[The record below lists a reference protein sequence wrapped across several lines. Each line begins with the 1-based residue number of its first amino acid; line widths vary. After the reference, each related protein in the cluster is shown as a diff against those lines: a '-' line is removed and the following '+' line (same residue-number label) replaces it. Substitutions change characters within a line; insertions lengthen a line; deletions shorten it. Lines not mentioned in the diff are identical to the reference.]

1 MKFINDEKRNS
12 FCMQCLPPLSPL
24 DAKIECLPLL
34 RLWRSEPRTR
44 RLISSRDGHS
54 TVLLLPLG
62 SRNRLVD
69 VRRRRGARRDGTLDA
84 VRAVEL
90 GLLGRWGHEREGLDG
105 RYGSLAN
112 SSILREARLAHLH
125 LAVGVVQ
132 VVALG
137 WCPSA
142 VSWGE
147 ETAWETWGVWSGL
160 HLELREVEVGAGTI
174 AGGHGLS
181 EAALG
186 VVAVEGYAV
195 DDDGDDFDYYFD
207 DAADE

>member
-1 MKFINDEKRNS
+1 MATAPYS
-12 FCMQCLPPLSPL
+12 FSPWAAGTASLTYAGAGDVAEMGLSTP
-24 DAKIECLPLL
+24 
-34 RLWRSEPRTR
+34 SEPSN
-44 RLISSRDGHS
+44 L
-54 TVLLLPLG
+54 VFLG
-62 SRNRLVD
+62 GGDMSVK
-69 VRRRRGARRDGTLDA
+69 
-84 VRAVEL
+84 
-90 GLLGRWGHEREGLDG
+90 GLTG